1 MVEYKKCKY
10 DDILNYFLN
19 EVGTVEWLEKEETTS
34 FLALKNKFYAEFF
47 PDMIVTAP
55 KAPTMAEKLA
65 AAKAQIA
72 AEQAEVDKE
81 IAAMEAEATD
91 NRTYDEIV
99 ADMNAKNAA
108 AKK

>member
-19 EVGTVEWLEKEETTS
+19 EVGTVEWLEKVEVKS

-72 AEQAEVDKE
+72 SAQAKVDKE
-81 IAAMEAEATD
+81 IAD
-91 NRTYDEIV
+91 NRSYKEIV
-99 ADMNAKNAA
+99 ADMNAANAA

>member
-1 MVEYKKCKY
+1 MVDYKKCKY

-19 EVGTVEWLEKEETTS
+19 EVGTIEWLEKEETTS

-72 AEQAEVDKE
+72 AEQAKVDKK
-81 IAAMEAEATD
+81 IDTD
-91 NRTYDEIV
+91 NRSYNEIV
-99 ADMNAKNAA
+99 ADMNAANAA